1 MPSPPSRD
9 WRAPDGTEYG
19 IWWSQHDK
27 YGLGV
32 LLTFVNSPSRQYR
45 VMYRGPALSAMSEDV
60 IRLCYRVA
68 QGTGFVWI
76 DRQTGVAW
84 HVGTRV
90 MLEEL
95 SGQQEKKEG
104 QEQTPVAFEGQAA
117 PPIGA
122 EHERYGS
129 GQGTHGERHRFEKI
143 AVSIAD
149 LDPPFAGPLRRN
161 GLAGPRAPR

>member
-9 WRAPDGTEYG
+9 WRSPDGAEYR
-19 IWWSQHDK
+19 IWWGQHDK

-76 DRQTGVAW
+76 DSRTGVAW

-90 MLEEL
+90 MLEESSGRVL
-95 SGQQEKKEG
+95 SANV
-104 QEQTPVAFEGQAA
+104 PQATA
-117 PPIGA
+117 PLW
-122 EHERYGS
+122 EYTDDR
-129 GQGTHGERHRFEKI
+129 
-143 AVSIAD
+143 
-149 LDPPFAGPLRRN
+149 LRRVAQEATEIR
-161 GLAGPRAPR
+161 GSDRSRELWR